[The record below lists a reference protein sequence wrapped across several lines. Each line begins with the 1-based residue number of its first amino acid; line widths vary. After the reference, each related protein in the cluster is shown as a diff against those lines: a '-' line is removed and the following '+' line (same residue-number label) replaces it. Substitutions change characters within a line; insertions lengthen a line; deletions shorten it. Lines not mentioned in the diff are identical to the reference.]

1 MATASAAQR
10 TFAEAAMSAVLLA
23 LTPLDAHSHS
33 HLEKA
38 AALAAGTGM
47 QLRLAY
53 CGTGHNVFD
62 SPLARLEQ
70 RARHLAR
77 QFELVVEAVEEAM
90 TSLEVL
96 RFHANRSTLLCL
108 ASAPPV
114 EHAQPPGADWLARA
128 LRLHTA
134 PVLVMHTTSPATY
147 RKVLVPV
154 SLKADS
160 SHLLRWATALG
171 GRARIDVF
179 HVADLPEVASRAR
192 EHAGPIVLEHFL
204 RKACVDAHQQMAL
217 LSSGLSSPRAALQY
231 AMVHGPVRERI
242 LAQQQSHG
250 HDLVV
255 VGSRPRRCWSW
266 PLWRD
271 PLAVTLANELQADVL
286 IVPKARPRKAWMPA
300 QRWGPAA

>member
-1 MATASAAQR
+1 
-10 TFAEAAMSAVLLA
+10 MSAVLLA
-23 LTPLDAHSHS
+23 LTPLDAHSHR

-38 AALAAGTGM
+38 AALAVATGM

-77 QFELVVEAVEEAM
+77 QFELVVEAIEEAM
-90 TSLEVL
+90 SSLEVL
-96 RFHANRSTLLCL
+96 RFHTNRSTLLCL
-108 ASAPPV
+108 ASTPPAA
-114 EHAQPPGADWLARA
+114 HTQPIGADWLVRA
-128 LRLHTA
+128 LRLHA
-134 PVLVMHTTSPATY
+134 IPVLVMHTTSPAAY

-192 EHAGPIVLEHFL
+192 EDAGPIVLEHFL
-204 RKACVDAHQQMAL
+204 RKACVDVHQQMAL
-217 LSSGLSSPRAALQY
+217 LSRGLSGSQGALQY

-242 LAQQQSHG
+242 LEQQHNHG
-250 HDLVV
+250 HELVV
-255 VGSRPRRCWSW
+255 VGSRPRRCLSW

-271 PLAVTLANELQADVL
+271 PLAVTLAGELQADVL
-286 IVPKARPRKAWMPA
+286 IVPKAQPRKSWMPT
-300 QRWGPAA
+300 QRWGSAT